1 MFSLSAFALLTSQ
14 IRLHNWLVDALCYVW
29 RNLHKN
35 VIVVDEVVVLYG
47 QRINVEIHNAER
59 LSCHPG
65 YMVTY
70 DSKDLPE
77 GSKQRRLQHI
87 LADKVLICN

>member
-1 MFSLSAFALLTSQ
+1 ML
-14 IRLHNWLVDALCYVW
+14 
-29 RNLHKN
+29 
-35 VIVVDEVVVLYG
+35 VLYG

-65 YMVTY
+65 DMVTY

-77 GSKQRRLQHI
+77 GVKQRHLQHF
-87 LADKVLICN
+87 LADKVFIFAFATLLLESFLTMTHTGHLRS